1 MVPKARTQSQLCVT
15 HDNMLGGE
23 VFEVWEDEGVAVR
36 RLQDLIS
43 LDLELR

>member
-1 MVPKARTQSQLCVT
+1 MVPKARTQSQQAQLCVT
-15 HDNMLGGE
+15 YNNMLGGE

-43 LDLELR
+43 